1 MVVALLTLVLVL
13 EVWWWSTGVGRVV
26 VEYWCWK
33 CGIACNS
40 SSTGT
45 EAVALLT
52 LILVLRRVAL
62 FTLVMVLGG

>member
-1 MVVALLTLVLVL
+1 M
-13 EVWWWSTGVGRVV
+13 

-62 FTLVMVLGG
+62 FTLVLVLER